1 MEELLVKLLRRL
13 RMCGGVPGA
22 RWRSVARLAA
32 VAALVAGL
40 LSAATAPALA
50 ANLEQHR
57 PATYNMQ
64 GSQGGDLTPKWSND
78 IPRLL
83 QNHDVLALQE
93 AGPLPPL
100 DPNGIFH
107 YQDSTT
113 INGHAIYH
121 YLRNFGSNDRPI
133 LRHVY
138 FLETDPNGH
147 RVNLAMVTE
156 VEPDALWVTTPSF
169 AGSRAS
175 FGVQLGN
182 TVFNNVHGLSGSGN
196 DIPGQLAAI
205 DAGQGGAGWD
215 YAVLGDFNRLPG
227 SLNGRLP
234 ANANVYRP
242 GVATQVSGG
251 ELDYMVA
258 SRYVPLFT
266 GHALP
271 GISADHLPVEF
282 GIIQLRA
289 AAGYSI
295 GSYSAYGGQE
305 RVVDIYQNNSAN
317 GTHVIVY
324 DNHDGDNQDFNIV
337 PTADGNYTIRNQST
351 NKCLDLNN
359 GPNARAGD
367 YINEWDCLG
376 QSTQEWSVRYW
387 SSDPGA
393 AAIVNVSTG
402 YCLDVFRNG
411 TGNGT
416 WTDIWP
422 CTGQDNQ
429 KWTLQYLGSTL
440 TTANAFSPATP
451 RVMAGAGSGSAGR
464 STGNT
469 TPRQIDLSDVALA
482 GGAVSSRA
490 Y

>member
-1 MEELLVKLLRRL
+1 MRRL
-13 RMCGGVPGA
+13 GVPA
-22 RWRSVARLAA
+22 TRWRTAVRLAA
-32 VAALVAGL
+32 VAALAVGL
-40 LSAATAPALA
+40 LSVAAAPAQA

-64 GSQGGDLTPKWSND
+64 GGQGGDVTPKWSVD
-78 IPRLL
+78 VPQLL
-83 QNHDVLALQE
+83 QNHDVLSLQE

-100 DPNGIFH
+100 DPNGLFH

-113 INGHAIYH
+113 INGYTIYH
-121 YLRNFGSNDRPI
+121 YLRNFGSDDRPI

-138 FLETDPNGH
+138 FLQTDPNGN

-156 VEPDALWVTTPSF
+156 AEPSSLWLTTPSF
-169 AGSRAS
+169 AGTRAS

-182 TVFNNVHGLSGSGN
+182 TVFNNVHGASGSGN

-215 YAVLGDFNRLPG
+215 YAVLGDFNRAPG
-227 SLNGRLP
+227 SLDGRLP

-242 GVATQVSGG
+242 GVATHIGGG
-251 ELDYMVA
+251 EYDYMVA

-266 GHALP
+266 GHAVA

-282 GIIQLRA
+282 GIIQIRA
-289 AAGYSI
+289 AAGYAM

-305 RVVDIYQNNSAN
+305 RVVDIYHNDSAN
-317 GTHVIVY
+317 GTHAIVY
-324 DNHDGDNQDFNIV
+324 DPNGGGNQHFNFV

-367 YINEWDCLG
+367 YVNEWDCLG
-376 QSTQEWSVRYW
+376 QSTQEWAVEYW
-387 SSDPGA
+387 ARDPGA

-402 YCLDVFRNG
+402 YCLDVFRDG

-422 CTGQDNQ
+422 CTGHDNQ
-429 KWTLQYLGSTL
+429 KWTMEYLGATL
-440 TTANAFSPATP
+440 TTPNALSQATP
-451 RVMAGAGSGSAGR
+451 RAMASTGLGSAGKKTPGR
-464 STGNT
+464 ADPSDRTRTG
-469 TPRQIDLSDVALA
+469 S
-482 GGAVSSRA
+482 AVSSPA
-490 Y
+490 S

>member
-1 MEELLVKLLRRL
+1 MKLFSRPKRL
-13 RMCGGVPGA
+13 RTA
-22 RWRSVARLAA
+22 ARLGA
-32 VAALVAGL
+32 VVALVAGA
-40 LSAATAPALA
+40 LSVVATPAEA

-64 GSQGGDLTPKWSND
+64 GAQGGDVTPKWATD
-78 IPRLL
+78 IPELL

-113 INGHAIYH
+113 ISGYTIYH
-121 YLRNFGSNDRPI
+121 YLRNFGTADRPI

-138 FLETDPNGH
+138 FLQTDPNGN

-156 VEPDALWVTTPSF
+156 AEPDALWVTTPSF
-169 AGSRAS
+169 TGSRAS

-182 TVFNNVHGLSGSGN
+182 TIFNDVHGLSGSGN

-205 DAGQGGAGWD
+205 HAGQGGAGWD
-215 YAVLGDFNRLPG
+215 YAVLGDFNRAPG

-234 ANANVYRP
+234 ANANIYRP
-242 GVATQVSGG
+242 GVATQLSGG

-266 GHALP
+266 GHAVP

-282 GIIQLRA
+282 GTIPLRA
-289 AAGYSI
+289 AAGYAI

-305 RVVDIYQNNSAN
+305 RIVDIYQGSADN
-317 GTHVIVY
+317 GTHAIVY
-324 DNHDGDNQDFNIV
+324 DNHNSGNQHFSFV
-337 PTADGNYTIRNQST
+337 PTANGNYTIRNQST

-359 GPNARAGD
+359 GPRARAGD

-376 QSTQEWSVRYW
+376 QRTQEWSVRYW
-387 SSDPGA
+387 TNDPGA
-393 AAIVNVSTG
+393 AALVNVSTG

-411 TGNGT
+411 IGNGT

-422 CTGQDNQ
+422 CSGQNNQ
-429 KWTLQYLGSTL
+429 KWTLEYLGYSL
-440 TTANAFSPATP
+440 ATAAAVAQTP
-451 RVMAGAGSGSAGR
+451 
-464 STGNT
+464 
-469 TPRQIDLSDVALA
+469 L
-482 GGAVSSRA
+482 RA
-490 Y
+490 P